1 MRAPLLPELREPM
14 RLPAS
19 RVVWLAL
26 CVGLAGCAAR
36 APSPP
41 KAAVP
46 EHDTPWLREL
56 GGGTHAQTAA
66 LVAEGRDV
74 FAAGDFHGT
83 LIPGSPLLESS
94 GEADGFVAR
103 LGPEGRVLWGRR
115 FGGSGDDNADAL
127 ALGPDGSLIVVG
139 KFMGD
144 ASIGSTRLQAGEA
157 THCLVAKLAREDGS
171 VLWARGF
178 GGAGYAQCRSAA
190 VDAAGDVLIAGL
202 FQGTL
207 ELGAGPWTSAG
218 ESDLF
223 LAKLSGQDGTP
234 RWARRFGGAGDDV
247 ARDVVVTPSGTVLL
261 AGYFSADSGGTA
273 GAVDFGTGALVSAGD
288 ADAFLAV
295 FDGEGRCQWA
305 KALSGPTFDM
315 VKSVVVA
322 GDGSL
327 FLTGLF
333 QRADVKR
340 EPGQV
345 LFTAGGFEGFVA
357 RYSAEGQEI
366 WTHRYPAMASG
377 HALAGP
383 VAGQVVLVGHFSGS
397 LELGTQRLLTSADA
411 RSDVVAVVYDAQ
423 GTVLRAERFG
433 GAGADYGYAV
443 AATATD
449 VFVGGMLAGPPV
461 EGGPAPTRAFIA
473 RLPAHGR

>member
-1 MRAPLLPELREPM
+1 M

-19 RVVWLAL
+19 PVVWMAL
-26 CVGLAGCAAR
+26 CVGLAGCAAHT
-36 APSPP
+36 PSPGKP
-41 KAAVP
+41 AVP
-46 EHDTPWLREL
+46 KQDAPWLLRL
-56 GGGTHAQTAA
+56 GGGTHAQTAG

-74 FAAGDFHGT
+74 FAAGDFHGSPT
-83 LIPGSPLLESS
+83 LQGQLLESA

-103 LGPEGRVLWGRR
+103 LGLEGRVHWLRR
-115 FGGSGDDNADAL
+115 FGGSGDDSADAL

-139 KFMGD
+139 KSWGG
-144 ASIGSTRLQAGEA
+144 ASLGSTRLQAGEA
-157 THCLVAKLAREDGS
+157 THCLVAKLAREDGR

-178 GGAGYAQCRSAA
+178 GGGGYAQCRSAA

-202 FQGTL
+202 FQGTM
-207 ELGAGPWTSAG
+207 ELGAGPWVSAG

-247 ARDVVVTPSGTVLL
+247 ARDVVVLPSGAVLL

-273 GAVDFGTGALVSAGD
+273 GAVDFGTGALVSTGD

-295 FDGEGRCQWA
+295 FDGEGRGQWA
-305 KALSGPTFDM
+305 RALGGPTFDM

-322 GDGSL
+322 EDGSL
-327 FLTGLF
+327 YLTGLF

-345 LFTAGGFEGFVA
+345 LFTSGGFEGFVA
-357 RYSAEGQEI
+357 RYSAQGQEV

-383 VAGQVVLVGHFSGS
+383 VAGEVVLVGHFSGA
-397 LELGTQRLLTSADA
+397 LELGTERLLTSADA

-423 GTVLRAERFG
+423 GTVRRAERFG
-433 GAGADYGYAV
+433 GPGADYGYAV
-443 AATATD
+443 AATGSD
-449 VFVGGMLAGPPV
+449 VFVGGMLAEPSV

-473 RLPAHGR
+473 RLPAHGL